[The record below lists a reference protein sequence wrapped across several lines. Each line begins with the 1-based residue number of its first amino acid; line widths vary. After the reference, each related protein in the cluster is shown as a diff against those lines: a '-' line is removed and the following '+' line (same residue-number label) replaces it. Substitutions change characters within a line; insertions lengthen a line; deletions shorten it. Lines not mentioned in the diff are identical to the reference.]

1 MYIHG
6 DFRDVNNVLYS
17 VHILSDNDKTKEL
30 TIGEKGLFFSGS
42 PISIE
47 TDIDDTFQTII
58 RRSATINLVT
68 SDYIGDKLFANN
80 SRNIKVNIYK
90 EDLCIYAGFVEPNTF
105 SQPFANGLE
114 EFTINTTDALTTL
127 QYYNYGDVTLKTYLK
142 AKKDAKVKT
151 FKDML
156 DQMLG
161 DILDI
166 DIVNGTGGVIYY
178 DLSKGITKGKESTIF
193 NDCSMSELYLLGDE
207 ADDVWTNEDVLE
219 QMLQYLN
226 LHIIQDGLDYYIFD
240 WNSIKN
246 RRTNWQN
253 MTLRAVT
260 LQNPSVIEMTS
271 EMHSSNDTNLSVADV
286 YNQVS
291 VKCKLEDQEDV
302 IKSPMDSDSLSS
314 LYNGKQKYMTEYIS
328 EGEGVRANNAF
339 FDMIH
344 DRATTYDGC
353 RTVDWYLQAM
363 YNRNWNFITPN
374 GDITDLCEFGNNM
387 YINQWKLPK
396 YLKDN
401 QLVPSLFRM
410 GSVEKKPNTT
420 DNSPTSKID
429 MSSYLFIS
437 INGNGDDTETNH
449 SPSDQT
455 LQNRSG
461 MIEYI
466 GNSSGGVFSPTDDV
480 TTNYLVFSGKLCLM
494 PIQKETDKFSTLLN
508 YDKGSYWH
516 KTVPSDN
523 NGDGRY
529 YTRKWYNQTSPSD
542 EATSYIEGAL
552 SLHPWTKDKANHQLQ
567 YNYTSKGDSTD
578 KFSKLPVLECELIIG
593 NKRLIETNIDIY
605 GNSTFKWVEI
615 GKEPIIDGDKIT
627 TFSLGINPKIGDKII
642 GDEFSI
648 QNNISYTMNLETEGT
663 AIPITKDD
671 ALSGAVVFRILGPIN
686 LTWNDIT
693 RRHKTWFRHTKWYN
707 NTKFVLSHLENII
720 IKDFECKV
728 YSDQAGNDSDED
740 NDLIYMSNETDK
752 FVNKKDDT
760 EFKFITQLSSAECI
774 QKGIKN
780 SINLNA
786 VINTNTRTP
795 LESIYN
801 ATTNETAKPEEHYIN
816 QYYLAYSKPKLI
828 METDLHDTDDISIQN
843 IFHSKVL
850 KRNFFVQSIN
860 RDLKEASVHIKLKEV

>member
-127 QYYNYGDVTLKTYLK
+127 QYYYYCNLKDYQQ
-142 AKKDAKVKT
+142 AKKDASVKT
-151 FKDML
+151 FKEML
-156 DQMLG
+156 DKMLD
-161 DILDI
+161 DILNI
-166 DIVNGTGGVIYY
+166 DIVEGTGGCVYY
-178 DLSKGITKGKESTIF
+178 DLSKGIAKGKESTIF
-193 NDCSMSELYLLGDE
+193 SDCSMSELYLLGDE
-207 ADDVWTNEDVLE
+207 ADDVWTNEEVLE

-246 RRTNWQN
+246 RRADWYN
-253 MTLRAVT
+253 MTLQSNIKV
-260 LQNPSVIEMTS
+260 NPLVIEMTG
-271 EMHSSNDTNLSVADV
+271 EMHSSNNTNLSISDV
-286 YNQVS
+286 FNQVS
-291 VKCKLEDQEDV
+291 LKCQLEAYEDV
-302 IKSPMDSDSLSS
+302 IKSPMDSDSLAS
-314 LYNGKQKYMTEYIS
+314 LYNGKQLFMTEYIS
-328 EGEGVRANNAF
+328 EGNNINANAAF
-339 FDMIH
+339 FNMLHNRD
-344 DRATTYDGC
+344 TSYSEC

-363 YNRNWNFITPN
+363 YNKNWNFVTPK
-374 GDITDLCEFGNNM
+374 GDITDLCEFSNNV
-387 YINQWKLPK
+387 YINQWKIPK

-401 QLVPSLFRM
+401 QIIPCLFKM
-410 GSVEKKPNTT
+410 GSVEKKPITK

-437 INGNGDDTETNH
+437 INGNGDDSEANH
-449 SPSDQT
+449 SPSDLT

-466 GNSSGGVFSPTDDV
+466 GNNSGGVFSPTDDA

-494 PIQKETDKFSTLLN
+494 PIQKETDKYSTLIN
-508 YDKGSYWH
+508 NDIGSYLY

-523 NGDGRY
+523 NKKGRY
-529 YTRKWYNQTSPSD
+529 YTRKWYTSKD
-542 EATSYIEGAL
+542 TYLNAI
-552 SLHPWTKDKANHQLQ
+552 SLHPWTKDKANHDLQ

-578 KFSKLPVLECELIIG
+578 KFCKLPVLECELLIG

-615 GKEPIIDGDKIT
+615 GKEPIIDGDKVT

-642 GDEFSI
+642 GDEFAI
-648 QNNISYTMNLETEGT
+648 QNTIDYTMNLETEGT
-663 AIPITKDD
+663 AIPITKAD
-671 ALSGAVVFRILGPIN
+671 ALSGAVIFRILGPVN

-693 RRHKTWFRHTKWYN
+693 RRHKTWFRHAKYVD

-720 IKDFECKV
+720 IKDFECKI
-728 YSDQAGNDSDED
+728 YSDQSGNDED

-760 EFKFITQLSSAECI
+760 EFKFITQLSSVECV

-780 SINLNA
+780 SVNLNA

-816 QYYLAYSKPKLI
+816 QYYLAYSKPKII

-843 IFHSKVL
+843 IFHSDVL
-850 KRNFFVQSIN
+850 KRNFFVQSIS
-860 RDLKEASVHIKLKEV
+860 RDLREASAHIKLKEI

>member
-30 TIGEKGLFFSGS
+30 TIGDKGLFFSGS

-151 FKDML
+151 FQDML

-207 ADDVWTNEDVLE
+207 ADDVWTNEEVLE

-671 ALSGAVVFRILGPIN
+671 ALSGAIVFRILGPIN

-760 EFKFITQLSSAECI
+760 EFKFITQLSSAECV

>member
-17 VHILSDNDKTKEL
+17 VHILSDNDKTKEI
-30 TIGEKGLFFSGS
+30 TIGEKGLYFSGS

-127 QYYNYGDVTLKTYLK
+127 QYYNYGDITLKTYLK

-166 DIVNGTGGVIYY
+166 DIVNGTSGIVYY
-178 DLSKGITKGKESTIF
+178 DLSKGIAKGKESTVF
-193 NDCSMSELYLLGDE
+193 KDCSMSELYLLGNE
-207 ADDVWTNEDVLE
+207 ADDVWTNEEVLE

-246 RRTNWQN
+246 RRINWYN
-253 MTLRAVT
+253 MTL
-260 LQNPSVIEMTS
+260 QSNIKINPLVVEMTG
-271 EMHSSNDTNLSVADV
+271 EMHSSNDTNISMADV
-286 YNQVS
+286 YNQIS
-291 VKCKLEDQEDV
+291 VKCQLEDQEDV
-302 IKSPMDSDSLSS
+302 IKSPMDSDSLAS
-314 LYNGKQKYMTEYIS
+314 LYNGKQKFMTEYIS
-328 EGEGVRANNAF
+328 EGEGVKANNAF

-344 DRATTYDGC
+344 NRATTYSNC
-353 RTVDWYLQAM
+353 KTVDWYLQAM
-363 YNRNWNFITPN
+363 YNKNWNFITPK

-401 QLVPSLFRM
+401 QLIPCLFKM
-410 GSVEKKPNTT
+410 GSVEKKPDTT

-437 INGNGDDTETNH
+437 INGNGDDTEENH

-461 MIEYI
+461 MIEYV
-466 GNSSGGVFSPTDDV
+466 GNSSGGVFSPTDDA
-480 TTNYLVFSGKLCLM
+480 TTNYLVFSGKMCLM

-529 YTRKWYNQTSPSD
+529 YTRKWYNQTRPSD

-552 SLHPWTKDKANHQLQ
+552 SLHPWTKDKANHELQ

-615 GKEPIIDGDKIT
+615 GKEPIIDGDKVT
-627 TFSLGINPKIGDKII
+627 TFSLGINPKIGDKIL
-642 GDEFSI
+642 GDEFAI
-648 QNNISYTMNLETEGT
+648 QNNISYTMNLDAEGT
-663 AIPITKDD
+663 AIPITKED
-671 ALSGAVVFRILGPIN
+671 ALSGAVIFRILGPVN
-686 LTWNDIT
+686 LTWNNIT
-693 RRHKTWFRHTKWYN
+693 RRHPTWFRHTKWYN
-707 NTKFVLSHLENII
+707 NTKFVLAHLENII
-720 IKDFECKV
+720 IKNFECKI
-728 YSDQAGNDSDED
+728 YSDQAGNDSNED

-752 FVNKKDDT
+752 FVNEKDDT
-760 EFKFITQLSSAECI
+760 EFKFITQLSSAECV

-843 IFHSKVL
+843 IFHSDVL
-850 KRNFFVQSIN
+850 KRNFFVQSISK
-860 RDLKEASVHIKLKEV
+860 DLKEASAHIKLKEV

>member
-30 TIGEKGLFFSGS
+30 IIGEKGLLFSGS

-127 QYYNYGDVTLKTYLK
+127 QYYYYCNLKDYQQ
-142 AKKDAKVKT
+142 AKKDASVKT
-151 FKDML
+151 FKEML
-156 DQMLG
+156 DNMLD
-161 DILDI
+161 DILNI
-166 DIVNGTGGVIYY
+166 DIVEGTGGCVYY
-178 DLSKGITKGKESTIF
+178 DLSKGIAKGKESTIF
-193 NDCSMSELYLLGDE
+193 SDCSMSELYLLGDE
-207 ADDVWTNEDVLE
+207 ADDVWTNEEVLE

-246 RRTNWQN
+246 RRADWYN
-253 MTLRAVT
+253 MTLQSNIKV
-260 LQNPSVIEMTS
+260 NPLVIEMTG
-271 EMHSSNDTNLSVADV
+271 EMHSSNNTNLSISDV
-286 YNQVS
+286 FNQVS
-291 VKCKLEDQEDV
+291 LKCQLEAYEDV
-302 IKSPMDSDSLSS
+302 IKSPMDSDSLAS
-314 LYNGKQKYMTEYIS
+314 LYNGKQLFMTEYIS
-328 EGEGVRANNAF
+328 EGNNINANAAF
-339 FDMIH
+339 FNMLHNRD
-344 DRATTYDGC
+344 TSYSEC

-363 YNRNWNFITPN
+363 YNKNWNFVTPK
-374 GDITDLCEFGNNM
+374 GDITDLCEFSNNV
-387 YINQWKLPK
+387 YINQWKIPK

-401 QLVPSLFRM
+401 QIIPCLFKM
-410 GSVEKKPNTT
+410 GSVEKKPITK

-437 INGNGDDTETNH
+437 INGNGDDSEANH
-449 SPSDQT
+449 SPSDLT

-466 GNSSGGVFSPTDDV
+466 GNNSGGVFSPTDDD

-494 PIQKETDKFSTLLN
+494 PIQKETDKYSTLIN
-508 YDKGSYWH
+508 NDIGSYLY

-523 NGDGRY
+523 NKKGRY
-529 YTRKWYNQTSPSD
+529 YTRKWYTSKD
-542 EATSYIEGAL
+542 TYLNAI
-552 SLHPWTKDKANHQLQ
+552 SLHPWTKDKANHDLQ

-578 KFSKLPVLECELIIG
+578 KFCKLPVLECELLIG

-615 GKEPIIDGDKIT
+615 GKEPIIDGDKVT

-642 GDEFSI
+642 GDEFAI
-648 QNNISYTMNLETEGT
+648 QNTIDYTMNLETEGT
-663 AIPITKDD
+663 AIPITKAD
-671 ALSGAVVFRILGPIN
+671 ALSGAVIFRILGPVN

-693 RRHKTWFRHTKWYN
+693 RRHKTWFRHAKYVD

-720 IKDFECKV
+720 IKDFECKI
-728 YSDQAGNDSDED
+728 YSDQSGNDED

-760 EFKFITQLSSAECI
+760 EFKFITQLSSVECV

-780 SINLNA
+780 SVNLNA

-816 QYYLAYSKPKLI
+816 QYYLAYSKPKII

-843 IFHSKVL
+843 IFHSDVL
-850 KRNFFVQSIN
+850 KRNFFVQSIS
-860 RDLKEASVHIKLKEV
+860 RDLREASAHIKLKEI

>member
-30 TIGEKGLFFSGS
+30 IIGEKGLLFSGS

-142 AKKDAKVKT
+142 AKKNAKVKT

-328 EGEGVRANNAF
+328 EGEGRRANNAF
-339 FDMIH
+339 
-344 DRATTYDGC
+344 
-353 RTVDWYLQAM
+353 
-363 YNRNWNFITPN
+363 
-374 GDITDLCEFGNNM
+374 
-387 YINQWKLPK
+387 
-396 YLKDN
+396 
-401 QLVPSLFRM
+401 
-410 GSVEKKPNTT
+410 
-420 DNSPTSKID
+420 
-429 MSSYLFIS
+429 
-437 INGNGDDTETNH
+437 
-449 SPSDQT
+449 
-455 LQNRSG
+455 
-461 MIEYI
+461 
-466 GNSSGGVFSPTDDV
+466 
-480 TTNYLVFSGKLCLM
+480 
-494 PIQKETDKFSTLLN
+494 
-508 YDKGSYWH
+508 
-516 KTVPSDN
+516 
-523 NGDGRY
+523 
-529 YTRKWYNQTSPSD
+529 
-542 EATSYIEGAL
+542 
-552 SLHPWTKDKANHQLQ
+552 
-567 YNYTSKGDSTD
+567 
-578 KFSKLPVLECELIIG
+578 LI
-593 NKRLIETNIDIY
+593 
-605 GNSTFKWVEI
+605 
-615 GKEPIIDGDKIT
+615 
-627 TFSLGINPKIGDKII
+627 
-642 GDEFSI
+642 
-648 QNNISYTMNLETEGT
+648 
-663 AIPITKDD
+663 
-671 ALSGAVVFRILGPIN
+671 
-686 LTWNDIT
+686 
-693 RRHKTWFRHTKWYN
+693 
-707 NTKFVLSHLENII
+707 
-720 IKDFECKV
+720 
-728 YSDQAGNDSDED
+728 
-740 NDLIYMSNETDK
+740 
-752 FVNKKDDT
+752 
-760 EFKFITQLSSAECI
+760 
-774 QKGIKN
+774 
-780 SINLNA
+780 
-786 VINTNTRTP
+786 
-795 LESIYN
+795 
-801 ATTNETAKPEEHYIN
+801 
-816 QYYLAYSKPKLI
+816 
-828 METDLHDTDDISIQN
+828 
-843 IFHSKVL
+843 
-850 KRNFFVQSIN
+850 
-860 RDLKEASVHIKLKEV
+860 

>member
-17 VHILSDNDKTKEL
+17 VHILSNNDKTKEL
-30 TIGEKGLFFSGS
+30 IIGEKGLLFSGS

-166 DIVNGTGGVIYY
+166 DIVNGTSGVIYY

-328 EGEGVRANNAF
+328 EGEGRRANNAF

-344 DRATTYDGC
+344 DRTTTYDGC

-401 QLVPSLFRM
+401 QLIPSLFRM
-410 GSVEKKPNTT
+410 GSIEKKPNIT

-429 MSSYLFIS
+429 MSNYLFIS

-508 YDKGSYWH
+508 YDRGSYWH

-529 YTRKWYNQTSPSD
+529 YTRKWYNQTRPSD
-542 EATSYIEGAL
+542 EATSYIKGAL
-552 SLHPWTKDKANHQLQ
+552 SLHPWTKDKANHELQ
-567 YNYTSKGDSTD
+567 YNYTSNGDSTD

-693 RRHKTWFRHTKWYN
+693 KRHKTWFRHTKWYN

>member
-17 VHILSDNDKTKEL
+17 VHILSDNNKTKEI
-30 TIGEKGLFFSGS
+30 TIGEEGLYFSGS

-58 RRSATINLVT
+58 RRSASINLVT
-68 SDYIGDKLFANN
+68 SDYIGDKLYANN

-127 QYYNYGDVTLKTYLK
+127 QYYNYSSLKNYVK
-142 AKKDAKVKT
+142 AKKDARVKT
-151 FKDML
+151 FQEML
-156 DQMLG
+156 DYMLG

-166 DIVNGTGGVIYY
+166 DIVNGTSGIVYY
-178 DLSKGITKGKESTIF
+178 DLSKGIAKGKESTVF
-193 NDCSMSELYLLGDE
+193 KDCSMSELYLLGNE
-207 ADDVWTNEDVLE
+207 ADDVWTNEEVLE

-246 RRTNWQN
+246 RRINWYN
-253 MTLRAVT
+253 MTL
-260 LQNPSVIEMTS
+260 QSNIKMNPLVVEMTG
-271 EMHSSNDTNLSVADV
+271 EMHSSNDTNISMADV
-286 YNQVS
+286 YNQIS
-291 VKCKLEDQEDV
+291 VKCQLEDQEDV
-302 IKSPMDSDSLSS
+302 IKSPMDSDSLAS
-314 LYNGKQKYMTEYIS
+314 LYNGKQKFMTEYIS
-328 EGEGVRANNAF
+328 EGEGVKANNAF

-344 DRATTYDGC
+344 NRATTYSNC
-353 RTVDWYLQAM
+353 KTVDWYLQAM
-363 YNRNWNFITPN
+363 YNKNWNFITPK

-401 QLVPSLFRM
+401 QLIPCLFKM
-410 GSVEKKPNTT
+410 GSVEKKPDTT

-437 INGNGDDTETNH
+437 INGNGDDTEENH

-461 MIEYI
+461 MIEYV
-466 GNSSGGVFSPTDDV
+466 GNSSGGVFSPTDDA
-480 TTNYLVFSGKLCLM
+480 TTNYLVFSGKMCLM

-529 YTRKWYNQTSPSD
+529 YTRKWYNQTRPSD

-552 SLHPWTKDKANHQLQ
+552 SLHPWTKDKANHELQ

-615 GKEPIIDGDKIT
+615 GKEPIIDGDKVT
-627 TFSLGINPKIGDKII
+627 TFSLGINPKIGDKIV
-642 GDEFSI
+642 GDEFAI
-648 QNNISYTMNLETEGT
+648 QNNISYTMNLDAEGT
-663 AIPITKDD
+663 AIPITKED
-671 ALSGAVVFRILGPIN
+671 ALSGAVIFRILGPVN
-686 LTWNDIT
+686 LTWNSIT
-693 RRHKTWFRHTKWYN
+693 RRHPTWFRHTKWYN
-707 NTKFVLSHLENII
+707 NTKFVLAHLENII
-720 IKDFECKV
+720 IKNFECKI
-728 YSDQAGNDSDED
+728 YSDQAGNDSNED

-760 EFKFITQLSSAECI
+760 EFKFITQLSSAECV

-843 IFHSKVL
+843 IFHSDVL
-850 KRNFFVQSIN
+850 KRNFFVQSISK
-860 RDLKEASVHIKLKEV
+860 DLKEASAHIKLKEV